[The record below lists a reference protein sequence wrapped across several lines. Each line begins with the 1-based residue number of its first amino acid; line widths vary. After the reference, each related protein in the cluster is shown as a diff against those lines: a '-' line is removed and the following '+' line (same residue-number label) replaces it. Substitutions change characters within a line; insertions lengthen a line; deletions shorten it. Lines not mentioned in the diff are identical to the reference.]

1 MELTRAAAEAALN
14 AAGTANPG
22 PWTDHARYVALAC
35 RNIAEHCPHLEEE
48 TAFLYGLLHD
58 IGRHAGISSER
69 HLIDGYRFCMARG
82 WEKAAQICIT
92 HAFMIPDIE
101 TAIGVFDMPE
111 EDKDFL
117 AGFLKNAVYD
127 DYDRLMILCDALGE
141 AAGFCI
147 LEKRFVDVTRRNGV
161 HPFTVERW
169 NRTFEYKEYFET
181 TIGRSV
187 YGLLPGI
194 ERCIYN

>member
-1 MELTRAAAEAALN
+1 VSKGWDEVARICLTHSYPVPD
-14 AAGTANPG
+14 AGKDISKRDC
-22 PWTDHARYVALAC
+22 TD
-35 RNIAEHCPHLEEE
+35 EE
-48 TAFLYGLLHD
+48 
-58 IGRHAGISSER
+58 
-69 HLIDGYRFCMARG
+69 YRFVCDYLNNT
-82 WEKAAQICIT
+82 E
-92 HAFMIPDIE
+92 
-101 TAIGVFDMPE
+101 
-111 EDKDFL
+111 
-117 AGFLKNAVYD
+117 YD

-147 LEKRFVDVTRRNGV
+147 LEKRFVDVTRRYGV